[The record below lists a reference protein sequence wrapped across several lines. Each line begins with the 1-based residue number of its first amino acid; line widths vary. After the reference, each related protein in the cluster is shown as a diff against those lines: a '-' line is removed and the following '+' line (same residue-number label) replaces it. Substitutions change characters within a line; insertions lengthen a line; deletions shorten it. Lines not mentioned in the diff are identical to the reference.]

1 LLPAVTRKQRR
12 ASAGFT
18 IIEVLVALAIV
29 TASLGAIGSV
39 IATTMRTSRSLE
51 QRVAL
56 LQTARAVET
65 GLPRRGQLAREH
77 VDGEIGGHRW
87 HIDTSP
93 FTTGGPAGDAAWVP
107 QRVVI
112 RVQSPSGAVLELNT
126 VRLSRRP
133 NR

>member
-1 LLPAVTRKQRR
+1 LLPAVTRKPQRAR
-12 ASAGFT
+12 AGFT

-77 VDGEIGGHRW
+77 VDGEIDGHRW
-87 HIDTSP
+87 RIDTSP
-93 FTTGGPAGDAAWVP
+93 FTVDGPARDAAWVP
-107 QRVVI
+107 QRLVI

-133 NR
+133 SR